1 MKEKKIA
8 AVVGI
13 FLGLVFIISMFFLIK
28 IYGTSSMKEGSYA
41 KIYQKG
47 RFVKK
52 ISMEEETT
60 FIIEGKHGKYNKVQV
75 KDGAIGIVEASCPDF
90 LCGKM
95 GFLSKGPIPITCLPN
110 ELVIEIY
117 NEGEGAQNT
126 YNNSNENK
134 EAGVN
139 EQEEID
145 GVVY

>member
-1 MKEKKIA
+1 
-8 AVVGI
+8 
-13 FLGLVFIISMFFLIK
+13 
-28 IYGTSSMKEGSYA
+28 
-41 KIYQKG
+41 
-47 RFVKK
+47 
-52 ISMEEETT
+52 
-60 FIIEGKHGKYNKVQV
+60 
-75 KDGAIGIVEASCPDF
+75 
-90 LCGKM
+90 M